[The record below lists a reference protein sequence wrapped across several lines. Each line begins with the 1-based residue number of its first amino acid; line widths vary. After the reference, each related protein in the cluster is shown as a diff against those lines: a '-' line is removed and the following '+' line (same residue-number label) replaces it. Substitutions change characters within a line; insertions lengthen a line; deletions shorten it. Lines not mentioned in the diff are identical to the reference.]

1 MKSLVLENMGTWL
14 KKYDMPPTDKKSL
27 ELQENFE
34 GKYRQWFQDTIQ
46 DANEVAELVKTIILS
61 DKPSLRYQTNDKFH
75 PDELQA
81 KLADPTGNVLMELVK
96 KKYLDKE

>member
-1 MKSLVLENMGTWL
+1 
-14 KKYDMPPTDKKSL
+14 MPPTDKRTL
-27 ELQENFE
+27 ELLENFG
-34 GKYRQWFQDTIQ
+34 GKFQQCFHDIMQ

-61 DKPSLRYQTNDKFH
+61 DKPSLRYQTNDKCN

-81 KLADPTGNVLMELVK
+81 KLADRTGNVLVELIK